1 MKAKKANRVVE
12 VLTDTDKE
20 FYKAQGYDIVELDA
34 SGKKYNIVESA
45 TGGKTYTVVQYNA
58 LLDKNKALKKEVQ
71 ELKQQLQQLEN
82 KEEPDR
88 ETLKKELADLGVEFA
103 PNTSTAKLVNLL
115 NETKG

>member
-1 MKAKKANRVVE
+1 MKVKKANRVLT
-12 VLTDTDKE
+12 VLEEEKD
-20 FYKAQGYDIVELDA
+20 FYKAQGYDVVELNENTNSYDIVET
-34 SGKKYNIVESA
+34 A

-58 LLDKNKALKKEVQ
+58 LVDENKALKKKVQ

-103 PNTSTAKLVNLL
+103 PNTSTAKLVDLL
-115 NETKG
+115 NEAKG